1 MHALNNLSSPNLNNP
16 KPSIPNKVKVA
27 WSARATI
34 LVSILAYVLSQFAT
48 VIPIVIAA
56 LMTGQDYTQEE
67 LLKQPWL
74 SLVLLG
80 VASLGLLATLVVYL
94 KSKRIPIKTLGLK
107 PLKRAK
113 MWRIPVAYGLYFAVL
128 IIVMGLLMFLV
139 PSFNADEA
147 QDVGFANPAGWQ
159 LLLAFIGL
167 VIIAPI
173 AEELFF
179 RGFIYQGMRD
189 NWKPMPIVYFGLAI
203 ASVFAL
209 MGNFLAA
216 GIFVGGTVLSV
227 ALAETKQLLGAAVFS
242 SMLFALAHGQW
253 NVAIDTFI
261 LSFALVWVFEKTGS
275 IWASVLLHGLKN
287 FIAFGALFIIPLL

>member
-1 MHALNNLSSPNLNNP
+1 MHEQDNLSSTNLSIKP
-16 KPSIPNKVKVA
+16 KKPLREKVA
-27 WSARATI
+27 WSVRATI
-34 LVSILAYVLSQFAT
+34 LVSILAYALSQFAT

-56 LMTGQDYTQEE
+56 LVTGQDYSQEE
-67 LLKQPWL
+67 LLEQPWV

-80 VASLGLLATLVVYL
+80 VASLGLLATLIVYL
-94 KSKRIPIKTLGLK
+94 KSKKIPIKTLGLK
-107 PLKRAK
+107 PLQLAK
-113 MWRIPVAYGLYFAVL
+113 IWRIPVAYGLYFIVL
-128 IIVMGLLMFLV
+128 LISMGLASFLI
-139 PSFNADEA
+139 PSFNADQA

-167 VIIAPI
+167 VIIPPI

-189 NWKPMPIVYFGLAI
+189 NWKPMPIIYFGLAI
-203 ASVFAL
+203 ASIFAL
-209 MGNFLAA
+209 TSNFLAA

-227 ALAETKQLLGAAVFS
+227 ALAQKKPLIGAAIFS

-261 LSFALVWVFEKTGS
+261 LSFALIWVFEKSGS
-275 IWASVLLHGLKN
+275 IWASVLLHAIKN

>member
-1 MHALNNLSSPNLNNP
+1 MHEQNNLPSKSINVKLKNP
-16 KPSIPNKVKVA
+16 LRVKVA
-27 WSARATI
+27 WSVRATI
-34 LVSILAYVLSQFAT
+34 LISILAYALSQFAT

-56 LMTGQDYTQEE
+56 LITGQDYSQEE
-67 LLKQPWL
+67 LLKQPWV

-80 VASLGLLATLVVYL
+80 VASLGLLATLIVYL
-94 KSKRIPIKTLGLK
+94 KSKKIPIKTLGLK
-107 PLKRAK
+107 PLKWAK
-113 MWRIPVAYGLYFAVL
+113 MWRVPAAYGLYFIVL
-128 IIVMGLLMFLV
+128 LISMGLLSLLV
-139 PSFNADEA
+139 PSFNADQA

-167 VIIAPI
+167 VIIPPI

-189 NWKPMPIVYFGLAI
+189 NWKPMPIIYFGLAI
-203 ASVFAL
+203 AAIFAL
-209 MGNFLAA
+209 TSNFLAA

-227 ALAETKQLLGAAVFS
+227 VLAEKKQLMGAAVFS

-261 LSFALVWVFEKTGS
+261 LSFALIWVFEKTGS
-275 IWASVLLHGLKN
+275 IWASILLHAIKN
-287 FIAFGALFIIPLL
+287 LIAFGALFIIPLL